1 MTRHLGLTAAA
12 FLLSAGAASAAPTQV
27 AISFEG
33 ASCTLSIYRL
43 SNISN
48 GIGSVLLA
56 ANSQDAC
63 GFRAAGDI
71 GKVKFSP
78 SNSQRRAT
86 LAGTSKLLGNSVT
99 FLGIFD
105 YPFVTGGHY
114 WAYYTSNGQSLN
126 FIGKGQYKVK

>member
-1 MTRHLGLTAAA
+1 MIRHLALTAAA
-12 FLLSAGAASAAPTQV
+12 LVLSAGGALAAPTQV
-27 AISFEG
+27 GISFEG
-33 ASCTLSIYRL
+33 VSCTLSIYKL
-43 SNISN
+43 SNVSN

-56 ANSQDAC
+56 ANSQDTC

-71 GKVKFSP
+71 GKVRFSP
-78 SNSQRRAT
+78 TNSQRRAT

-126 FIGKGQYKVK
+126 FIGKGQYTVK

>member
-1 MTRHLGLTAAA
+1 MLRHLGLTAAA
-12 FLLSAGAASAAPTQV
+12 LLLSAGAAPAAPTQV

-33 ASCTLSIYRL
+33 ASCTLSIYKL
-43 SNISN
+43 NNASN

-78 SNSQRRAT
+78 TNSQRRAT
-86 LAGTSKLLGNSVT
+86 LAGTSKLLGDSNK
-99 FLGIFD
+99 LLAIFD
-105 YPFVTGGHY
+105 YPFVTGGRY
-114 WAYYTSNGQSLN
+114 WAYYTGNGESLN
-126 FIGKGQYKVK
+126 FIGKGQYTVK